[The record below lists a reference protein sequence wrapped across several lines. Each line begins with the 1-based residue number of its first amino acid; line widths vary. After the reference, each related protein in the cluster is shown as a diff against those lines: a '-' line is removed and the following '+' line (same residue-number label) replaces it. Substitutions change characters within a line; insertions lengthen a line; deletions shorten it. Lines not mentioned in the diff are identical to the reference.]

1 MKTYDVVAA
10 AIEAQETG
18 HCFALLGDGNMHFAG
33 ALAHLGMPFTYSR
46 HEHCAVSMAMAY
58 ARVTERPGLATVYRV
73 EKGICRS
80 LVNAASYDQSIQS

>member
-33 ALAHLGMPFTYSR
+33 ALCPSWHAFYLCT
-46 HEHCAVSMAMAY
+46 A
-58 ARVTERPGLATVYRV
+58 
-73 EKGICRS
+73 
-80 LVNAASYDQSIQS
+80 

>member
-33 ALAHLGMPFTYSR
+33 ALAHLGMPFTYAR
-46 HEHCAVSMAMAY
+46 HEHCAQCS
-58 ARVTERPGLATVYRV
+58 
-73 EKGICRS
+73 CR
-80 LVNAASYDQSIQS
+80 A

>member
-33 ALAHLGMPFTYSR
+33 ALAHLGMPLPMHGMNIVQYR
-46 HEHCAVSMAMAY
+46 WRWPM
-58 ARVTERPGLATVYRV
+58 PG
-73 EKGICRS
+73 
-80 LVNAASYDQSIQS
+80 